1 MLGELSFLVRQ
12 LSEGAV
18 SWINSPEKLAGCRFL
33 PRGLSSSGGC
43 SFRRALFRSDL
54 LDTGA
59 LGVVEGVHGVGL
71 RLSAIPPSGVSCL
84 DSGIQSLGAICRLI
98 LRRLLLQRCRDH
110 CLDSSSLLLCGF
122 ADLGD
127 LTGCVA
133 CAFTCGVQGLAKP
146 VDGGL
151 GLIDGPGGPDLLQIL
166 AGLGRFVTHAIQ

>member
-59 LGVVEGVHGVGL
+59 LGVVEG
-71 RLSAIPPSGVSCL
+71 
-84 DSGIQSLGAICRLI
+84 
-98 LRRLLLQRCRDH
+98 
-110 CLDSSSLLLCGF
+110 
-122 ADLGD
+122 
-127 LTGCVA
+127 
-133 CAFTCGVQGLAKP
+133 
-146 VDGGL
+146 
-151 GLIDGPGGPDLLQIL
+151 
-166 AGLGRFVTHAIQ
+166 